1 MKKIISSVLLICVL
15 LSTTYLSF
23 AAGDYTSYRTEVDK
37 INAMNIPIQPQR
49 YHVVKSGNKYVS
61 ATSEGSG
68 GICNVVAGT
77 QLLNRRIAYDKNGNF
92 ASSDLFTLEEVMAA
106 NGVNIIEREV
116 PYKHGNTGYV
126 YTGATGSW
134 YDKTYTKNGTTYKI
148 AMKNSNGVKSDM
160 KAKGIS
166 NFEDYL
172 AQILI
177 NHPEGICWRTAGHYV
192 VITDYEYNATTGK
205 YTFYIIDGTNSI
217 ISGYKKGR
225 LKLSDTSLYKD
236 NGVKSVRDNIGLI
249 AYINAP
255 SKPVHTCSKYETY
268 KNGSTKILGACKECH
283 KKYDYSKIYND
294 GVAGLWIAKKSQN
307 INLYNEPYED
317 ASYTSVKSGELEV
330 AGYVKNAYGNKWY
343 VINGDK
349 SKTYYVYE
357 NTFKNLYTQNSNYY
371 ENDYHKYDSGNI
383 IENPSTSNNVN
394 NNTSLG
400 NSVVGTVDIP
410 SSWDNLSIRSG
421 PSTNYQIVGSMND
434 GVQCTVY
441 PDKTSNGWYYVN
453 YNGIWG
459 YASGKQINISSS
471 SVPSQPQ
478 TQTPTY
484 TPTPASP
491 SEPTPNAKKTI
502 KVYFDSTGGSTEYAA
517 QSVEE
522 YGAITIPTKTPS
534 KNGYDF
540 LGWDTNPNAI
550 TPAYRSMQTINVG
563 NTDMTL
569 YAIWQRIST
578 SWDEWDLSVSKDEV
592 YFDNDD
598 YKKTVIVKVDEQD
611 NRDYYFTLEYDE
623 YIDVEFGEEYYDEHG
638 YFCRE
643 IIVYAPEEK
652 LVHDEVIIRLR
663 DGNDDIVD
671 TIGFN
676 VYLKENNGV
685 QFADRNQTG
694 ITVYLNGE
702 KLYFDVQPQIINGRT
717 MVPMRKIFE
726 ELGTVVGWNN
736 NTQTAIATTKDD
748 IIRISIGG
756 IYMSCNSEQKLLDS
770 PAVVIS
776 GRTLVPVRAIA
787 ESLNCDVD
795 WYDYGVN
802 QVVDI
807 NMTRNINS
815 IENKDGLVIGWS
827 DFAPFSYIDE
837 NGSLVGFDTELAK
850 YVCDFWG
857 WDYSFIEIPFDM
869 KFAAI
874 EAGQIDCYWNGVTK
888 TEERMENAT
897 FTNDYVEYTMQY
909 EEDGEWHTSQECY
922 AVPFKKGEYDLVEL
936 VNIALEE
943 AQKDGTIEHLK
954 WKYEIQ

>member
-1 MKKIISSVLLICVL
+1 MKKIISAIILFTLLVTSVPI
-15 LSTTYLSF
+15 TH
-23 AAGDYTSYRTEVDK
+23 AATGYTKNNIDSYVGK
-37 INAMNIPIQPQR
+37 IIIDLNY
-49 YHVVKSGNKYVS
+49 YHSSKGYYPYSKR
-61 ATSEGSG
+61 
-68 GICNVVAGT
+68 
-77 QLLNRRIAYDKNGNF
+77 LDKNGNMQCVGY
-92 ASSDLFTLEEVMAA
+92 AYARLEEKLGLSPDFSSGNGAKDIPDNAPNNATRTAA
-106 NGVNIIEREV
+106 DG
-116 PYKHGNTGYV
+116 TV
-126 YTGATGSW
+126 YTIKVYKNDGGKNIVANSW
-134 YDKTYTKNGTTYKI
+134 VSFGPEKNIYGHVIYVEEVIGDTIYFT
-148 AMKNSNGVKSDM
+148 
-160 KAKGIS
+160 
-166 NFEDYL
+166 
-172 AQILI
+172 
-177 NHPEGICWRTAGHYV
+177 EGGESMW
-192 VITDYEYNATTGK
+192 
-205 YTFYIIDGTNSI
+205 
-217 ISGYKKGR
+217 KKGTVGT
-225 LKLSDTSLYKD
+225 LKKKSRSDFINNCSSGGSYIGTVVFSSGKSN
-236 NGVKSVRDNIGLI
+236 NGGNHI
-249 AYINAP
+249 
-255 SKPVHTCSKYETY
+255 CSKYETY

-383 IENPSTSNNVN
+383 IENQSTSNNVN

-441 PDKTSNGWYYVN
+441 PDKTCNGWYYVN

-611 NRDYYFTLEYDE
+611 NREYYFTLEYDE

-671 TIGFN
+671 TVGFN

-756 IYMSCNSEQKLLDS
+756 INMSCNGEQKLLDS

-787 ESLNCDVD
+787 ESLKCDVD

-807 NMTRNINS
+807 NMTRNIDS
-815 IENKDGLVIGWS
+815 IENKNGLVIGWS

-909 EEDGEWHTSQECY
+909 EEDGEWYTSQECY